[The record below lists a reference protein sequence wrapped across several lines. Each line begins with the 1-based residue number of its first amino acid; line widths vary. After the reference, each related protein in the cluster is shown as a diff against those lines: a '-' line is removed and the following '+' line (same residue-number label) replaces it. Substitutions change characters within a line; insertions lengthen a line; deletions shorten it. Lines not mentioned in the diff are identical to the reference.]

1 MNDLTRLSLRF
12 FARAK
17 RWLPMALCCIPVVV
31 IGVLAAMG
39 AGLFGNGRVF
49 TMDGNAIF
57 LLAMGL
63 ACPIGMGLM
72 MWLMNRQMSQHMEP
86 LSSDKQKRFSPV
98 DRLVALQEERRTLD
112 AEIAELSQEV
122 ERDEQYPLVVSGSPS
137 LPEDT
142 SFSEVR

>member
-17 RWLPMALCCIPVVV
+17 RWLPLALCCTPVVV
-31 IGVLAAMG
+31 IGVLAAIG

-57 LLAMGL
+57 LLVMGL

-72 MWLMNRQMSQHMEP
+72 MWLMNKQMSQHAEP
-86 LSSDKQKRFSPV
+86 RPFDRQKHLSPAN
-98 DRLVALQEERRTLD
+98 RLAELHDERRALD
-112 AEIAELSQEV
+112 AEIVELSQDV
-122 ERDEQYPLVVSGSPS
+122 ELDGQRPLVVSGSRAIPD
-137 LPEDT
+137 DT
-142 SFSEVR
+142 SF